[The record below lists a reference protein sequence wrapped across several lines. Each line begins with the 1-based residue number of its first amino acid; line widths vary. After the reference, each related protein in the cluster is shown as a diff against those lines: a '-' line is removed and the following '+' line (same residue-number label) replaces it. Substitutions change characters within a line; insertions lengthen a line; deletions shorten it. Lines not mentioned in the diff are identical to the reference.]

1 MSKILV
7 YGYGNPGR
15 QDDALGNIMVEKLEE
30 WAEENKLSNIEF
42 DSNYQLNIE
51 DADSISNFDIV
62 YFLDA
67 SIEEIDSFE
76 LTEVQPSK
84 NTVEFT
90 MHAVSPGFVL
100 DLCKKIY
107 SKSPKTYLLHLK
119 GYEFEFM
126 EEITEKASEN
136 LDAGFE
142 FMKKKILE
150 HLNEV

>member
-1 MSKILV
+1 
-7 YGYGNPGR
+7 
-15 QDDALGNIMVEKLEE
+15 
-30 WAEENKLSNIEF
+30 
-42 DSNYQLNIE
+42 
-51 DADSISNFDIV
+51 
-62 YFLDA
+62 
-67 SIEEIDSFE
+67 
-76 LTEVQPSK
+76 
-84 NTVEFT
+84 